1 MWMNWLYPR
10 RKTTVV
16 LSGDVVVPRWL
27 SWLCLL
33 ALVLSPVSLAL
44 AGLALI
50 ALGLSQRYW
59 HNA

>member
-1 MWMNWLYPR
+1 M
-10 RKTTVV
+10 
-16 LSGDVVVPRWL
+16 PRWL

-33 ALVLSPVSLAL
+33 TLVLSPVSLAL

-59 HNA
+59 LNA